1 MMRFAP
7 HRTWRVAAA
16 AALLLCG
23 GALWAETLS
32 PEEKLAAIRKGLVQ
46 AALDGPTQ
54 VSATQWIDGNGA
66 LQELSAFRS
75 GMKVRGVRVLAYG
88 ADAQG
93 EPTAKLQ
100 WQSADGTDATGSG
113 KAPACKTPL
122 SGRLQHVLG
131 WNWTSQTAWGADYAP
146 VLDALQATVLA
157 QLQQAG
163 ASSAQWRLVER
174 ARNEGRTSYQ
184 QALLGSSQDE
194 MPWQLQFQLLSI
206 SPSRS
211 PSIGTIFSLKGLDTS
226 LAPQTKG
233 GRSEQVAEPQAD
245 ANANAQGA
253 GLQVQV
259 RMTLT
264 ARKQA
269 KPMLQSSAS
278 LTLPATDDN
287 WASPGLSPAAQAQVE
302 QQVQAW
308 SQALQTQLRC
318 QAVMADVTQ
327 AAAAQVR
334 INVGSAAGVR
344 VGDEWVLA
352 HDQNGVQRALEPG
365 AAAQTVLAKVQAVGE
380 YYAQLRPLNDT
391 KQTIQTTWTAWSAE
405 AQR

>member
-1 MMRFAP
+1 MMRFAHP
-7 HRTWRVAAA
+7 PTWRVAAA
-16 AALLLCG
+16 AALLLG
-23 GALWAETLS
+23 AGALWADTLS
-32 PEEKLAAIRKGLVQ
+32 PDEKLAAIRKGLVQ

-93 EPTAKLQ
+93 ETTAKLQ
-100 WQSADGTDATGSG
+100 WQSADGSDPTGSG

-131 WNWTSQTAWGADYAP
+131 WNWSSSTPLSADSAP
-146 VLDALQATVLA
+146 MFDALQASVLA

-174 ARNEGRTSYQ
+174 ARSEGRSSYQ

-194 MPWQLQFQLLSI
+194 MPWQLQFQLLTI
-206 SPSRS
+206 SPT
-211 PSIGTIFSLKGLDTS
+211 PSTPPGAALIPNALLGLQPK
-226 LAPQTKG
+226 A
-233 GRSEQVAEPQAD
+233 GRSEQAAD
-245 ANANAQGA
+245 ASASAQPAA
-253 GLQVQV
+253 GLQVQI

-264 ARKQA
+264 ARKQP
-269 KPMLQSSAS
+269 KPMLQSSAI
-278 LTLPATDDN
+278 LTLSATDDN

-308 SQALQTQLRC
+308 SQALQRQLGC

-405 AQR
+405 AQH

>member
-1 MMRFAP
+1 MTRFAP
-7 HRTWRVAAA
+7 KKAWRLAAA
-16 AALLLCG
+16 AALLLSA
-23 GALWAETLS
+23 GALWADTLS
-32 PEEKLAAIRKGLVQ
+32 PDEKLAAIRKGLVQ

-93 EPTAKLQ
+93 ETTAKLQ
-100 WQSADGTDATGSG
+100 WQSADGSDPTGSG

-131 WNWTSQTAWGADYAP
+131 WNWSSSTPLSADSAP
-146 VLDALQATVLA
+146 MFDALQASVLA

-174 ARNEGRTSYQ
+174 ARSEGRSSYQ

-194 MPWQLQFQLLSI
+194 MPWQLQFQLLAI
-206 SPSRS
+206 SPT
-211 PSIGTIFSLKGLDTS
+211 PSTPPGAALIPNALLGLQPK
-226 LAPQTKG
+226 A
-233 GRSEQVAEPQAD
+233 GRSEQAAD
-245 ANANAQGA
+245 ASASAQPAA
-253 GLQVQV
+253 GLQVQM

-264 ARKQA
+264 ARKQP
-269 KPMLQSSAS
+269 KPMLQSSAI
-278 LTLPATDDN
+278 LTLSATDDN

-308 SQALQTQLRC
+308 SQALQRQLGC

-405 AQR
+405 AQH

>member
-1 MMRFAP
+1 MKRFTP
-7 HRTWRVAAA
+7 SQVWRMAGAAM
-16 AALLLCG
+16 LLAG
-23 GALWAETLS
+23 AGALWADTLS
-32 PEEKLAAIRKGLVQ
+32 PDEKLAAIRKGLVQ
-46 AALDGPTQ
+46 AALEGPIQ

-100 WQSADGTDATGSG
+100 WQSADGSDATGSG

-131 WNWTSQTAWGADYAP
+131 WNWTTQTAWGADNAP

-163 ASSAQWRLVER
+163 ASSAHWRLVER
-174 ARNEGRTSYQ
+174 ARNEGRSSYQ

-206 SPSRS
+206 SPTRS
-211 PSIGTIFSLKGLDTS
+211 PSNSATVSPNGPDMSLVPQAKGARAELPADTS
-226 LAPQTKG
+226 AT
-233 GRSEQVAEPQAD
+233 
-245 ANANAQGA
+245 AQPA

-264 ARKQA
+264 ARKQP

-278 LTLPATDDN
+278 LTLSATDDN
-287 WASPGLSPAAQAQVE
+287 WASPGLSPAAQAQVA

-308 SQALQTQLRC
+308 SQALQGQLGC

-380 YYAQLRPLNDT
+380 YYAQLRPLKDT

-405 AQR
+405 AQH

>member
-1 MMRFAP
+1 MTRFAP
-7 HRTWRVAAA
+7 KKAWRLAAA
-16 AALLLCG
+16 AALLLSA
-23 GALWAETLS
+23 GALWADTLS
-32 PEEKLAAIRKGLVQ
+32 PDEKLAAIRKGLVQ

-93 EPTAKLQ
+93 ETTAKLQ
-100 WQSADGTDATGSG
+100 WQSADGSDPTGSG

-131 WNWTSQTAWGADYAP
+131 WNWSSSTPLSADSAP
-146 VLDALQATVLA
+146 MFDALQASVLA

-174 ARNEGRTSYQ
+174 ARNEGRSSYQ

-194 MPWQLQFQLLSI
+194 MPWQLQFQLLAI
-206 SPSRS
+206 SPT
-211 PSIGTIFSLKGLDTS
+211 PSTTPGAALIPNALLGLQPK
-226 LAPQTKG
+226 A
-233 GRSEQVAEPQAD
+233 GRSEQAAD
-245 ANANAQGA
+245 ASASAQPAA
-253 GLQVQV
+253 GMQVQM

-264 ARKQA
+264 ARKQP
-269 KPMLQSSAS
+269 KPMLQSSAI
-278 LTLPATDDN
+278 LTLYATDDN

-308 SQALQTQLRC
+308 SQALQRQLGC

-405 AQR
+405 AQH

>member
-1 MMRFAP
+1 MKRFAP
-7 HRTWRVAAA
+7 SLVWRLAGA
-16 AALLLCG
+16 AALLAG
-23 GALWAETLS
+23 AGALWADTLS
-32 PEEKLAAIRKGLVQ
+32 PDEKLAAIRKGLVQ
-46 AALDGPTQ
+46 AALEGPTQ

-100 WQSADGTDATGSG
+100 WQSADGSDATGSG

-122 SGRLQHVLG
+122 SGRLQHVLA
-131 WNWTSQTAWGADYAP
+131 WNWTTQTAWGADNAP
-146 VLDALQATVLA
+146 VLGALQATVLA

-163 ASSAQWRLVER
+163 ASSALWRLVER
-174 ARNEGRTSYQ
+174 VRNEGRSSYQ

-206 SPSRS
+206 SPTRS
-211 PSIGTIFSLKGLDTS
+211 PSNSATFSPSWPDIS
-226 LAPQTKG
+226 LAPQARGARAELPADT
-233 GRSEQVAEPQAD
+233 SES
-245 ANANAQGA
+245 AQPA

-264 ARKQA
+264 ARKQP
-269 KPMLQSSAS
+269 KPLLQSSAS
-278 LTLPATDDN
+278 LTLSATDNN
-287 WASPGLSPAAQAQVE
+287 WTSPGLSPAAQAQVT
-302 QQVQAW
+302 QQVRAW
-308 SQALQTQLRC
+308 SQALQGQLGC

-352 HDQNGVQRALEPG
+352 NDQNGVERALEPG
-365 AAAQTVLAKVQAVGE
+365 AAAQIVLAKVQTVGE